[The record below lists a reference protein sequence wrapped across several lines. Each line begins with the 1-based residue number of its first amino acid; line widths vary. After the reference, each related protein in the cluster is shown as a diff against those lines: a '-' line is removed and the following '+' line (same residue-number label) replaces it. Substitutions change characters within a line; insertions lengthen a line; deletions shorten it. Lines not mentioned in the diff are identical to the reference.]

1 MMLLWQARKAR
12 AEYERAMRILR
23 QDLIRVNAE
32 KADMAA
38 ERVGMIRTI
47 EKLSRQDTEAR
58 KQFANSAGAM
68 HAARRQLTELNADL
82 KQENVMLRQENL
94 TLRRKIAGLRAGTS
108 E

>member
-32 KADMAA
+32 KADRAA

-58 KQFANSAGAM
+58 KQFANSAGSLVAI
-68 HAARRQLTELNADL
+68 HDGHLAVH
-82 KQENVMLRQENL
+82 ENDIVGMLLMQMNCL
-94 TLRRKIAGLRAGTS
+94 STIACNIGLATHLA
-108 E
+108 